1 LRRRKPRQA
10 VEKDDAKEEVVSSQ
24 LSVAQVLANL
34 ETQMALHKEREAYH
48 AQQEVFHREQ
58 RAAHAEGYET
68 VAKHYEAFKMA
79 AGGTAEIAARVA
91 VAAEAV
97 PSEAPPPELPP
108 SGKRPQ
114 PGPLVI
120 RVIEKMPPGQA
131 FGASQVA
138 AEVNRR
144 FPRSLRRPMD
154 SRLASAVLRRLLA
167 EETVRLARQGS
178 PHHEAL
184 YTRS

>member
-1 LRRRKPRQA
+1 
-10 VEKDDAKEEVVSSQ
+10 VSSQ

-34 ETQMALHKEREAYH
+34 EAQMALHKEREAYH

-58 RAAHAEGYET
+58 RAVNADGYET

-79 AGGTAEIAARVA
+79 AGGATEIAARVA
-91 VAAEAV
+91 VAAQAV
-97 PSEAPPPELPP
+97 PSEAPPPEPP
-108 SGKRPQ
+108 PLGKRPQ
-114 PGPLVI
+114 PGPLVRGLI
-120 RVIEKMPPGQA
+120 QEMPPGQV

-154 SRLASAVLRRLLA
+154 SRLASAVLRRLLV
-167 EETVRLARQGS
+167 EGTVRLAKEGS

-184 YTRS
+184 YARN

>member
-1 LRRRKPRQA
+1 M
-10 VEKDDAKEEVVSSQ
+10 SSQ

-34 ETQMALHKEREAYH
+34 EAQMALHKEREAYH

-58 RAAHAEGYET
+58 RTVHADGYET

-79 AGGTAEIAARVA
+79 AGGATEIAARVA
-91 VAAEAV
+91 AAAQAV
-97 PSEAPPPELPP
+97 PSEAPPPEPP
-108 SGKRPQ
+108 PLGKRPQ
-114 PGPLVI
+114 PRPLVV
-120 RVIEKMPPGQA
+120 RVIEEMPQGQV

-154 SRLASAVLRRLLA
+154 SRLASAVLRRLLI
-167 EETVRLARQGS
+167 EGTVRLTKEGS

>member
-1 LRRRKPRQA
+1 M
-10 VEKDDAKEEVVSSQ
+10 SSQ

-34 ETQMALHKEREAYH
+34 EAQMALHKEREAYH

-58 RAAHAEGYET
+58 RAVHAEGYET
-68 VAKHYEAFKMA
+68 VAKHYEAFKRA
-79 AGGTAEIAARVA
+79 AGGAAEIAARVA
-91 VAAEAV
+91 ATAQAG
-97 PSEAPPPELPP
+97 PSEAPPSEPP
-108 SGKRPQ
+108 PLGKRPQ

-120 RVIEKMPPGQA
+120 RVIAEMPPGQV

-144 FPRSLRRPMD
+144 FPRSLHKPMD

-167 EETVRLARQGS
+167 GGTVRLAKEGS

-184 YTRS
+184 YTGS

>member
-1 LRRRKPRQA
+1 
-10 VEKDDAKEEVVSSQ
+10 VSSQ

-34 ETQMALHKEREAYH
+34 EAQMALHKEREAYH

-58 RAAHAEGYET
+58 RAVHAEGYET
-68 VAKHYEAFKMA
+68 VTKHYEAFKMA
-79 AGGTAEIAARVA
+79 AGGAAEIAARVA
-91 VAAEAV
+91 AAAQAESG
-97 PSEAPPPELPP
+97 PSEAPPAPLP
-108 SGKRPQ
+108 SGKRPK

-120 RVIEKMPPGQA
+120 RVIEEMPPGQT

-144 FPRSLRRPMD
+144 FSRSLRRPLD

-167 EETVRLARQGS
+167 TETVRLAKQGG